1 MELVDNWITA
11 PVFNPLHNCLT
22 GGSGPMA
29 PVRIGQR
36 LYLPSEDFLPL
47 SSVGTFLSAITSS
60 TMPNFLASSAVM
72 K

>member
-11 PVFNPLHNCLT
+11 PAFNPLHDCLT
-22 GGSGPMA
+22 GRSGPMSGA
-29 PVRIGQR
+29 QIGQR
-36 LYLPSEDFLPL
+36 LYLPSEAFLPF
-47 SSVGTFLSAITSS
+47 SPVGTFRSEITSS